1 MHWLRRLVFD
11 RDFLSVDA
19 GDRRGWEV
27 AAVFSLDEER
37 ILQEIERGLRQD
49 DRWFATRL
57 TMRSAAFSLR
67 RRWVLTLIAVELGLV
82 AIAVV
87 GALVNQPA
95 LIVLGAGIAVVTAM
109 ATIMV
114 RLAVTDPPD
123 TSGDPPPI
131 MWLW

>member
-1 MHWLRRLVFD
+1 MF
-11 RDFLSVDA
+11 SV
-19 GDRRGWEV
+19 
-27 AAVFSLDEER
+27 EEQR

-57 TMRSAAFSLR
+57 TVRSVVFSLR
-67 RRWVLTLIAVELGLV
+67 RRWVLVLIAVELGL
-82 AIAVV
+82 IALAVT
-87 GALVNQPA
+87 GAVINQPA

-109 ATIMV
+109 AVVMI

-123 TSGDPPPI
+123 ASGDPPPI